1 MWDLILNP
9 FVTLMALLYSA
20 LSNNIVLAIVVFT
33 ILTRIAMYPLFA
45 RQQRSTKQM
54 QEIQPQLKK
63 LQEKYKNDR
72 EKLAQEQM
80 ELYRKYGIN
89 PLGGCLL
96 LLVQFPIFIGVYQA
110 INFALASSPYQ
121 LVDLSQRLLIPDL
134 ARLIPIENT
143 WLGMD
148 LTLPPTV
155 NPTYALVLPL
165 LVMVTTWLQT
175 KMTLPQTKPSEDGQP
190 SQPDQAQAMTQSM
203 TTVMPLMFGMFAL
216 SFSVGLSI
224 YFIVSNVV
232 GIVQY
237 SPIGKRVL
245 DQLFGQK
252 DTPLNIEAMESDKPN
267 KRIPKAK
274 TADASV
280 SPTHQSASQKKKARK

>member
-54 QEIQPQLKK
+54 QELQPQLKK

-80 ELYRKYGIN
+80 ELYRKHGIN

-96 LLVQFPIFIGVYQA
+96 LLIQFPIFIGVYQA

-121 LVDLSQRLLIPDL
+121 LVDLSQRLLVPDL

-143 WLGMD
+143 WLGMN

-175 KMTLPQTKPSEDGQP
+175 KMTLPQTKPAEGEQP

-237 SPIGKRVL
+237 SPIGKRLL
-245 DQLFGQK
+245 DRLFGQK
-252 DTPLNIEAMESDKPN
+252 DKPINIEPIESEKV
-267 KRIPKAK
+267 KRSAK
-274 TADASV
+274 TTDAP
-280 SPTHQSASQKKKARK
+280 PTALRQTTTQKKKARK